1 MSYQI
6 VYPYPAVMSI
16 DADSFKDAV
25 KFYAKLNYNYS
36 INSLIIKDQSRYM
49 RADLN
54 YFNEGK
60 KKKVG
65 ISLFPTVWPVEDD
78 GRINMDMFP
87 YTPTVTYDTKE
98 YPATTYLEADFVPRI
113 IANPVT
119 VVANPLAVAPL
130 LPPIVS
136 GLYY

>member
-1 MSYQI
+1 
-6 VYPYPAVMSI
+6 
-16 DADSFKDAV
+16 
-25 KFYAKLNYNYS
+25 
-36 INSLIIKDQSRYM
+36 M

-98 YPATTYLEADFVPRI
+98 YPATTYLEAEFVPRI
-113 IANPVT
+113 VANPIA
-119 VVANPLAVAPL
+119 VVASPLAVAPL

-136 GLYY
+136 GYFY

>member
-25 KFYAKLNYNYS
+25 KFYAKLNYNFA
-36 INSLIIKDQSRYM
+36 INSLIIKDQNRYM

-65 ISLFPTVWPVEDD
+65 ISLFPTVWPVEDN

-87 YTPTVTYDTKE
+87 YTPTVTYDTRE

-113 IANPVT
+113 VTNPMA
-119 VVANPLAVAPL
+119 VVSPL

-136 GLYY
+136 GLPAVVSYW